1 MHKAVFLD
9 RDGTLMTDVGYC
21 ARPEDV
27 SVLPGVRDG
36 LTSLKAAGLWLVI
49 VTNQSGIGRGY
60 FGEPTFWAVQRA
72 LEDQLGPGLIDA
84 TYFCPDHPN
93 RPTARRKPGPGML
106 LDAARDLQLDL
117 HESYLLGDRP
127 VDVDAGLAAGVR
139 CCGYL
144 GVMPSGHWP
153 RGAVFTAP
161 DFSAASRFILGDL
174 RRVHPAATTPG
185 GAYITKTP
193 PAKGRPT

>member
-27 SVLPGVRDG
+27 SILPGVKDG
-36 LTSLKAAGLWLVI
+36 LASLKAAGLCLVI

-60 FGEPTFWAVQRA
+60 FSEPAFWAVQRA

-84 TYFCPDHPN
+84 IYFCPDHPD

-106 LDAARDLQLDL
+106 LEAARDLKIRLWD
-117 HESYLLGDRP
+117 SYMVGDRP
-127 VDVDAGLAAGVR
+127 VDVEAGLAAGVR

-144 GVMPSGHWP
+144 GLLPSGNWP
-153 RGAVFTAP
+153 SARV
-161 DFSAASRFILGDL
+161 FSAPCFSVATRTILGDL
-174 RRVHPAATTPG
+174 KKGQPAG
-185 GAYITKTP
+185 GPDRDDSGGVA
-193 PAKGRPT
+193 AFKGRLT